1 MGMPLNALYLIV
13 FFAYTP
19 ALIILW
25 YFYSRARFTPRPKSY
40 VLGTFLLGATLS
52 VGIALLFESLL
63 VPRWGFWGFLFPTSA
78 FYLALVAGVVEE
90 PAKALA
96 VYLLPYLRGRINGML
111 DGLVYGV
118 AAGLGF
124 AATENFLYGMG
135 YGLHVTMARALMTP
149 FAHATWAGIVGVGLG
164 LKAEGK
170 VDSVWNFLLT
180 AMMLHFTWDYFA
192 FLSMV
197 APIYDTVLLFLL
209 ILNLSILRHLL
220 ILGEAEEINK
230 WWYYYLRGGFR

>member
-1 MGMPLNALYLIV
+1 MNALGLIV

-19 ALIILW
+19 ALILLW
-25 YFYSRARFTPRPKSY
+25 YFYNKDRLEPEPKAY
-40 VLGTFLLGATLS
+40 VVGTFLLGGTLS
-52 VGIALLFESLL
+52 IGVALLFESLL

-90 PAKALA
+90 PAKALS
-96 VYLLPYLRGRINGML
+96 VYVLPYLRGQIDGIM
-111 DGLVYGV
+111 DGLLYGV

-124 AATENFLYGMG
+124 AATENFLYGLG
-135 YGLHVTMARALMTP
+135 YGLHVTMFRALLTP
-149 FAHATWAGIVGVGLG
+149 IAHATWAGLVGAGLG

-170 VDSVWNFLLT
+170 VDSVGSFLLT

-192 FLSMV
+192 FMGMV
-197 APIYDTVLLFLL
+197 APVYDTILIFLL
-209 ILNLSILRHLL
+209 ILNVWILRYLL
-220 ILGEAEEINK
+220 MLGETEELNK